1 MNECIPK
8 QTMYNSAS
16 NNKAWVSRSEMGHS
30 SPFRICLLSE
40 VRFWDAY
47 GLYQADGLRLLVLFQ
62 NFLTASR
69 RFRLSPNIL
78 MDLFF
83 CHLFTCA
90 LDTGPLRAKDLQ
102 CVAVKKNCFG
112 SFWIEIHDVLHHKC
126 LVTWILWI
134 GRDWGSE
141 PRRFWYLICRKENK
155 SCFNQISLYPGWI
168 IFL

>member
-30 SPFRICLLSE
+30 SPFRICLLSRGQILGCVWPVPSWRSPAASALPE
-40 VRFWDAY
+40 LSHSIPEIPFVSQH
-47 GLYQADGLRLLVLFQ
+47 LDGSVFLPSFYLR
-62 NFLTASR
+62 SWY
-69 RFRLSPNIL
+69 
-78 MDLFF
+78 
-83 CHLFTCA
+83 
-90 LDTGPLRAKDLQ
+90 RAIESKGS
-102 CVAVKKNCFG
+102 AVCSSKKNCFG